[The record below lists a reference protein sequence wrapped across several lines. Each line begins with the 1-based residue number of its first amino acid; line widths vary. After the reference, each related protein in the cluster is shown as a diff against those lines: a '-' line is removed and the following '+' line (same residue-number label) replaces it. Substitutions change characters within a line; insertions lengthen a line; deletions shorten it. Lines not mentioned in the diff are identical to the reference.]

1 MPRGDIHFIELPPP
15 TGGSGREQSGN
26 RPAVIVLSDNSPQ
39 GNPLTMVVPITG
51 QLTALRFPYTFQVD
65 PSPTNGLS
73 QPSVLLVFQLRA
85 IDRQRIRNIIGN
97 LENNHLQRLNEEINR
112 LLDI

>member
-1 MPRGDIHFIELPPP
+1 MPRGDIYLVELPSPV
-15 TGGSGREQSGN
+15 GGSGREQSGQ
-26 RPAVIVLSDNSPQ
+26 RPAVVVLSDNSPQ
-39 GNPLTMVVPITG
+39 INPMTMVVPLTG
-51 QLTALRFPYTFQVD
+51 QLNALRFPHTFQVD

-85 IDRQRIRNIIGN
+85 IDRQRLRRLIGQ
-97 LENNHLQRLNEEINR
+97 LENNHLQQLNEEINR